1 MSQRSQRHE
10 ASSTMATHDDFI
22 LFIFIFDFNA
32 NGNEWILME
41 SNGNMCS
48 DVRGGLL
55 TSADLGKS
63 WQSVWICL
71 DCMGLCEFHQ
81 EHVEFHHVSP
91 ECHPDCGRKERSRRR
106 RSGSR
111 RRSLSARRSPRRSL
125 SRRRRREAFR
135 VLCRRSWGERNW
147 RNWRNW
153 RAKKKKKE
161 AEIMNFMET
170 FWWFWC
176 VSGLFLQITY

>member
-1 MSQRSQRHE
+1 
-10 ASSTMATHDDFI
+10 MATHDDFI

-71 DCMGLCEFHQ
+71 DGI
-81 EHVEFHHVSP
+81 V
-91 ECHPDCGRKERSRRR
+91 
-106 RSGSR
+106 
-111 RRSLSARRSPRRSL
+111 
-125 SRRRRREAFR
+125 
-135 VLCRRSWGERNW
+135 
-147 RNWRNW
+147 
-153 RAKKKKKE
+153 
-161 AEIMNFMET
+161 
-170 FWWFWC
+170 
-176 VSGLFLQITY
+176 